1 MVISTSTTCGV
12 PSCFRSKA
20 TLSWERWRHGKKQK
34 DALSQYDIQMRP
46 CFCCQVCVSCGINRK
61 NLKNDPLFQ
70 KVIHSMVSFSFIFK
84 YFYDFDWLCM
94 YWSHHYWSYPPTAR
108 QVWPHGSGRKSPH
121 RWLAVEILWNLGS
134 EQWATRFDDPLGLPK
149 ILPIGT
155 NQPRFSNDPLGGI
168 KMLHIH
174 TYSVRFD

>member
-1 MVISTSTTCGV
+1 MCQAAFEARRHSLGKGEDMERNKKMHLVNMTSKCDLV
-12 PSCFRSKA
+12 FVARCVF
-20 TLSWERWRHGKKQK
+20 LVELIER
-34 DALSQYDIQMRP
+34 
-46 CFCCQVCVSCGINRK
+46 INRK